1 MQRLLFD
8 TGCAL
13 VEPQAPGGG
22 LTEESEKS
30 MHNTNLQAPDNCQS
44 TSSPDKASQSEQT
57 ADPGRGLKPGPETPR
72 SNDDVREQ
80 LYNER
85 KTGKVGEV
93 QVPRERI
100 TRHLGILFDLDPR
113 LYLPSNPLF
122 PPDDD
127 PKRFY
132 EKIKPVLDRH
142 PLARSAEVRMTG
154 TGLHAIVR
162 LDPPAELT
170 SDAEQQRWDAVVGA
184 VQCTLPGDP
193 GAPSITA
200 LTRAVGSVN
209 SKNGATV
216 EILRSGEPVSPR
228 AVEEFLVR
236 VAVAP
241 FKEIAQ
247 VLLGGLRVE
256 PCPVCR
262 AVGSRLD
269 VLDHVGTCYGG
280 CGKVTLD
287 RLLDLVYASL
297 TAGEAREAQADAT
310 SAAPGQ
316 RDAGGKAKKPRRGK
330 ARAPKRAP
338 AATRKR
344 SATSPPAVKQQLQKK
359 KRAHPKPRTTKTKSA

>member
-1 MQRLLFD
+1 LDNNNHQSQD
-8 TGCAL
+8 SCPTTSG
-13 VEPQAPGGG
+13 
-22 LTEESEKS
+22 
-30 MHNTNLQAPDNCQS
+30 PDL
-44 TSSPDKASQSEQT
+44 KAAQSEQN

-93 QVPRERI
+93 QLPRERI
-100 TRHLGILFDLDPR
+100 TRHLGILYDIDPR
-113 LYLPSNPLF
+113 LYRPGNPLF

-193 GAPSITA
+193 SVPSITA

-216 EILRSGEPVSPR
+216 EVLRSGEPVSPV
-228 AVEEFLVR
+228 AVEEFVAR
-236 VAVAP
+236 VIKAP
-241 FKEIAQ
+241 FQEIAQ
-247 VLLGGLRVE
+247 VLLGGLHVE
-256 PCPVCR
+256 PCPVCK
-262 AVGSRLD
+262 AAGSRLD
-269 VLDHVGTCYGG
+269 VLDHAGKCYGG
-280 CGKVTLD
+280 SCGKVTLD
-287 RLLDLVYASL
+287 RLLDLVYAPE
-297 TAGEAREAQADAT
+297 TAGEAREAQADAA

-316 RDAGGKAKKPRRGK
+316 RDAGGKRNKPRRGK
-330 ARAPKRAP
+330 TKVPERAP

-344 SATSPPAVKQQLQKK
+344 SATRPPAVKKQKKQKKKK